1 MENQTPFSVKE
12 ATLILLVEP
21 ISKNIGMYVP
31 AYPLPVMEIAS
42 FVKSNSPETQ
52 IEVISIPM
60 DYGFPLTA
68 AGRDHVYDTLMRD
81 LSAIKPKGI
90 GISCTAIAQAEETIH
105 LCERIKETDP
115 DIFTFLGGYFPTIYY
130 SDIFSRTSAVDLI
143 VIGEGEVPALKIIQ
157 KLEKGED
164 PRGEGIPSLAWKKD
178 GKIYQTEKAVR
189 FDLNKKALLD
199 LGLLRH
205 PGAYDVLPYSFS
217 RGCPYKCNFCMEDYI
232 RPSRKKVPTKT
243 VEDDL
248 KNISEISNTNDLVVC
263 DALFKSFDLMP
274 FFRSLGMKIHFETRC
289 DVMDASMI
297 PEMADVC
304 GTLVLGFESAS
315 YSTLR
320 RMNKVRDR
328 DHYRRYLSNTI
339 AIFREAVKNEVPIMI
354 FMIAGYPGDT
364 EEDLEESLDFTRK
377 LSKEKGPG
385 GHIFKIGECHVYPK
399 TKIHDLA
406 LSLPDVV
413 FDDDGVFGQN
423 IVRKP
428 SKNLDFE
435 NILKYIKEIFNLSNN
450 TPKLQSAFSKMMPFF
465 RLPVDALKDDI
476 IPAICYGDGKRD
488 VFEVHGRN
496 LSLFREV
503 LPGLTK
509 KYKEEMS
516 KERVTR
522 ILKF

>member
-1 MENQTPFSVKE
+1 LFL
-12 ATLILLVEP
+12 LIEP
-21 ISKNIGMYVP
+21 TSKNIGMYVP

-42 FVKSNSPETQ
+42 FVKSNSPEIE

-60 DYGFPLTA
+60 DYGLPLSPE
-68 AGRDHVYDTLMRD
+68 GRDHVYDELMRD
-81 LSAIKPKGI
+81 LSAMKPKGI

-115 DIFTFLGGYFPTIYY
+115 DIFIFLGGYFPTLYY
-130 SDIFSRTSAVDLI
+130 DAIFSKTSAVDLI
-143 VIGEGEVPALKIIQ
+143 VTGEGEVPALKVIE

-164 PRGEGIPSLAWKKD
+164 PRDKGIPNLAWKKD
-178 GKIYQTEKAVR
+178 GKIHQTEKGVR
-189 FDLNKKALLD
+189 FDLSKKALLN

-217 RGCPYKCNFCMEDYI
+217 RGCPYRCNFCMEDYI
-232 RPSRKKVPTKT
+232 RPTRKKVPIKT
-243 VEDDL
+243 VQDDL
-248 KNISEISNTNDLVVC
+248 INISDRCNTRHLVVC
-263 DALFKSFDLMP
+263 DALFKSFDFVP

-297 PEMADVC
+297 PKIADVC

-315 YSTLR
+315 YNTLR
-320 RMNKVRDR
+320 RMNKVKDR
-328 DHYRRYLSNTI
+328 AHYKRYLSNTI
-339 AIFREAVKNEVPIMI
+339 AIFREAVHNEIPIMI

-364 EEDLEESLDFTRK
+364 VEDLEESLDFTRE

-399 TKIHDLA
+399 IDIYDLA

-423 IVRKP
+423 IVRRS

-435 NILKYIKEIFNLSNN
+435 IILKYTKKIFNLSNN
-450 TPKLQSAFSKMMPFF
+450 TPKLQNAFLRMIPFF
-465 RLPVDALKDDI
+465 RLPIEALKDDM
-476 IPAICYGDGKRD
+476 IPDICYNNNQRNI
-488 VFEVHGRN
+488 FNVHGE
-496 LSLFREV
+496 SLAAFRHI
-503 LPGLTK
+503 LPRLVE
-509 KYKEEMS
+509 KYKEGMS
-516 KERVTR
+516 KERNTR